1 MVSEEIWFSQRE
13 RIYSIVKGKI
23 EWTDQKKIWNWDHC
37 TVSLVKTPAYME
49 GSSAKKL
56 RIVVRSNANQ
66 NQTSIKVNRPMNLR
80 FMLGFDIEKVG
91 EIKCEKPDP
100 EMHSKG
106 SSEIWTG
113 PKERWIFQLDDD
125 YWIWCWKEDGVE
137 LSSTNIYRIH
147 QDICHHLSN
156 PGTDSFDQIFRLEEK
171 STSDGIVLSHLR
183 SADAREGRI
192 VPVIYQPAVDG
203 LKNFVREVHCNQK
216 EIDDDISEVE
226 VTLIFNDEELRDNSI
241 LDDTYRRFRA
251 IRYNRT
257 SDVETFMIRINRKD
271 RSKSCFIF
279 KNIYSIIDGK
289 RCGLNEDSIH
299 GDPDLDND
307 IEHEIAYYFVDYNHP
322 IVFIN
327 TSNHA
332 MAEHD
337 ANRELWKWEYVPGVM
352 DSPVSL
358 GSKSREKIDKEYIE
372 VPRLLREVKK
382 AKYI

>member
-23 EWTDQKKIWNWDHC
+23 EWTDQKKIWNWDRC
-37 TVSLVKTPAYME
+37 TISLVRTPTYLE

-56 RIVVRSNANQ
+56 RIVVRSNSNQ

-100 EMHSKG
+100 EMHSKR

-147 QDICHHLSN
+147 QDICHHLSS

-183 SADAREGRI
+183 SADSRNGRI

-241 LDDTYRRFRA
+241 LDDTYRRLRA

-257 SDVETFMIRINRKD
+257 SDVETFKIRINRKD
-271 RSKSCFIF
+271 RSKSCFLF

-289 RCGLNEDSIH
+289 RYGLNEDSIH
-299 GDPDLDND
+299 GDPDYE

-352 DSPVSL
+352 DSPVPL

-372 VPRLLREVKK
+372 VPRLLKEVKK
-382 AKYI
+382 AKHI

>member
-1 MVSEEIWFSQRE
+1 MVYEEIWFSQRE

-23 EWTDQKKIWNWDHC
+23 EWTDQKKIWNWDRC
-37 TVSLVKTPAYME
+37 TVSLVKTPTYME
-49 GSSAKKL
+49 GLSAKKL
-56 RIVVRSNANQ
+56 RVVVRSNANQ

-91 EIKCEKPDP
+91 EIKCENPDP
-100 EMHSKG
+100 EMHSKK

-125 YWIWCWKEDGVE
+125 YWIWCWKEEGAE
-137 LSSTNIYRIH
+137 LSSTSIYRIH
-147 QDICHHLSN
+147 QDIRRHLSN
-156 PGTDSFDQIFRLEEK
+156 PSPDSFDQVFSLEEK
-171 STSDGIVLSHLR
+171 STSDGIVLSHLQ
-183 SADAREGRI
+183 SAEARDGRI
-192 VPVIYQPAVDG
+192 VPAIYQPAVDG

-216 EIDDDISEVE
+216 EIDDHISEVE
-226 VTLIFNDEELRDNSI
+226 VTLVFNDEELRDNSI

-257 SDVETFMIRINRKD
+257 IDVETFKIRINRKD

-289 RCGLNEDSIH
+289 RYGLNEDSIH
-299 GDPDLDND
+299 GDADNEV
-307 IEHEIAYYFVDYNHP
+307 EHEIAYYFVDYNHP

-337 ANRELWKWEYVPGVM
+337 ANRALWKWEYVPGVM
-352 DSPVSL
+352 DSPVFL
-358 GSKSREKIDKEYIE
+358 GSKSREKIDKEFIE
-372 VPRLLREVKK
+372 VPHLLKEVKK
-382 AKYI
+382 AKRI

>member
-23 EWTDQKKIWNWDHC
+23 EWTDQKKIWNWDRC
-37 TVSLVKTPAYME
+37 TVSLVRTPAYME

-100 EMHSKG
+100 EMHSKR

-125 YWIWCWKEDGVE
+125 YWIWCWKEDGVL

-147 QDICHHLSN
+147 HDICHHLSN

-171 STSDGIVLSHLR
+171 SISDGIVLSHLR
-183 SADAREGRI
+183 SADARNGRI

-226 VTLIFNDEELRDNSI
+226 VTLVFNDEELRDNSV
-241 LDDTYRRFRA
+241 LDDTYRRLRA

-257 SDVETFMIRINRKD
+257 SDVETFKIRINRKD
-271 RSKSCFIF
+271 RSMSCFIF
-279 KNIYSIIDGK
+279 KNIYSIIGGK
-289 RCGLNEDSIH
+289 RCGLNQDSIH
-299 GDPDLDND
+299 GDPDPDND

-372 VPRLLREVKK
+372 VPHLLKEVKK
-382 AKYI
+382 TKHI

>member
-23 EWTDQKKIWNWDHC
+23 EWTDQKKIWNWDRC
-37 TVSLVKTPAYME
+37 TVSLVRTPAYME

-100 EMHSKG
+100 EMHSKR

-113 PKERWIFQLDDD
+113 PKERWIFQLDED

-183 SADAREGRI
+183 SADAKKGRI

-226 VTLIFNDEELRDNSI
+226 VTLVFNDEELRDNSI
-241 LDDTYRRFRA
+241 LDDTYRRLRA

-257 SDVETFMIRINRKD
+257 SDVETFKIRINRKD

-289 RCGLNEDSIH
+289 RYGLNQDSIH
-299 GDPDLDND
+299 GDPDPDND
-307 IEHEIAYYFVDYNHP
+307 IEHEIACYFVDYNHP

-337 ANRELWKWEYVPGVM
+337 ANRDLWKWEYLPGVM

-372 VPRLLREVKK
+372 VPHLLKEVKK
-382 AKYI
+382 TKHI

>member
-23 EWTDQKKIWNWDHC
+23 EWTDQKKIWNWDRC
-37 TVSLVKTPAYME
+37 TVSLVRTPAYME
-49 GSSAKKL
+49 GSSTKKL

-100 EMHSKG
+100 EMHSKR

-125 YWIWCWKEDGVE
+125 YWIWSWKEDGVE
-137 LSSTNIYRIH
+137 LSSTNIYRLY

-156 PGTDSFDQIFRLEEK
+156 PGTDSYDQRFRLEEK

-183 SADAREGRI
+183 SADARNGRI

-216 EIDDDISEVE
+216 EIDNDISEVE

-257 SDVETFMIRINRKD
+257 SDVETFKIRINRKD

-289 RCGLNEDSIH
+289 RFGLNQDSIH
-299 GDPDLDND
+299 GDPDPDTD

-358 GSKSREKIDKEYIE
+358 GSKSREKIDKEYVE
-372 VPRLLREVKK
+372 VPHLLKEVKK
-382 AKYI
+382 TKHI